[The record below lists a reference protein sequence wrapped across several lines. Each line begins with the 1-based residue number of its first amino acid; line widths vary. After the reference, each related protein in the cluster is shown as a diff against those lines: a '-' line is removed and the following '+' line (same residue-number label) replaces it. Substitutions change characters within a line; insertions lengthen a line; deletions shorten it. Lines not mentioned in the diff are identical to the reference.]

1 MLYSLDRF
9 EGNWAVLVDEDGESR
24 DVPRTQ
30 LPQEAAEG
38 DMLRERDGVF
48 ISDEDVTAARRAE
61 ILRLQEKL
69 LGNGGQ

>member
-38 DMLRERDGVF
+38 DMLRERDGGF
-48 ISDEDVTAARRAE
+48 ISDEDATAARRAE

>member
-48 ISDEDVTAARRAE
+48 ISDEDATAARRAE

>member
-9 EGNWAVLVDEDGESR
+9 EGDWAVLVDEDGESR

-30 LPQEAAEG
+30 LPPEAEEG
-38 DMLRERDGVF
+38 DMLRERNGGF
-48 ISDEDVTAARRAE
+48 IPDEDATAARRAE

-69 LGNGGQ
+69 LGNGGR

>member
-38 DMLRERDGVF
+38 AMLRERDGVF